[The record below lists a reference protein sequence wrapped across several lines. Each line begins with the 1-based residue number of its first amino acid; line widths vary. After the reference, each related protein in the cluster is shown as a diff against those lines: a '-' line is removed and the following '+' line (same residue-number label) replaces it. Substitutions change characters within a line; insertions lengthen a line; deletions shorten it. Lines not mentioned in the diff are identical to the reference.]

1 MSDPNL
7 PNGEQPPQQRTP
19 LQPPSVSEPE
29 LTSQLPSDF
38 QPGAAVPP
46 PATTPLPPTAST
58 PSGSPVPP
66 SGSVP
71 PGSPMPPA
79 PPAPPGG
86 QVPPGYGAV
95 PPQGPQGPQ
104 QGYAPGG
111 YPPAQPKGLAIA
123 ALIVGIA
130 SLVFFWFWILGLL
143 GGIAAVILGILALRK
158 RQSKGM
164 SLTGVITGGVAVL
177 ASIGVLIFSLF
188 VLGSVMNAA
197 GGAMSEF
204 DQLTEELETATPSPA
219 PSDSPSELSSEGA
232 SDGASAGASDGASDA
247 SGDDTAGTGERSA
260 EFCAALTSFSSSGT
274 STELTEEVLASLKS
288 LADIESPNQSVYQRF
303 YEYAQDPLSVDD
315 SSTLLS
321 DYFDAVSDDAMAC
334 V

>member
-7 PNGEQPPQQRTP
+7 PNGEQPKQQHTP

-46 PATTPLPPTAST
+46 PATTPLQPAA
-58 PSGSPVPP
+58 
-66 SGSVP
+66 SVP
-71 PGSPMPPA
+71 PGAPVPPDASVPPSAPVSPGA
-79 PPAPPGG
+79 P
-86 QVPPGYGAV
+86 VPPGAPAAPGHGAL

-104 QGYAPGG
+104 QGYGPGG

-123 ALIVGIA
+123 ALVVGIA

-164 SLTGVITGGVAVL
+164 SLTGLITGGVAVL
-177 ASIGVLIFSLF
+177 ASIGVLVFSLF
-188 VLGSVMNAA
+188 ILGSVINA
-197 GGAMSEF
+197 GNGAINELEQM
-204 DQLTEELETATPSPA
+204 TEELETATPTPT
-219 PSDSPSELSSEGA
+219 PSESPSELSSEGA
-232 SDGASAGASDGASDA
+232 ASGAAEESSDA
-247 SGDDTAGTGERSA
+247 AADGSTGTGERSA
-260 EFCAALTSFSSSGT
+260 EFCDALTSFSNSGM
-274 STELTEEVLASLKS
+274 STELTDEVLNSLKS

-315 SSTLLS
+315 SSTLIS

-334 V
+334 I